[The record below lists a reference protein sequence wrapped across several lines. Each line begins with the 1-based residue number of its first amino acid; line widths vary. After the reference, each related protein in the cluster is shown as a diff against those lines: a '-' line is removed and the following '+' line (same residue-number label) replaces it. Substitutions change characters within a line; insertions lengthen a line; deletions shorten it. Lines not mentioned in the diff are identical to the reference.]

1 MTETNGPGHAAIL
14 RAAGHHDA
22 ADLVDAINE
31 VNATPAADEAEPR
44 PTPEP
49 PSVYAAAEAQ
59 RQTKGRIMLDTLRR
73 DCPDLFENR

>member
-31 VNATPAADEAEPR
+31 ASATPVADEVDQPR

-49 PSVYAAAEAQ
+49 
-59 RQTKGRIMLDTLRR
+59 
-73 DCPDLFENR
+73 